1 MLRLLSPLGVE
12 AALAA
17 IETRESDNAETR
29 RQAELALTQARYEA
43 DLAQRQYDAVDPA
56 NRLVA
61 AELERRWNDR
71 LADVRRQE
79 ERLAATAAARPEAP
93 SCAEKQRLMALGDDL
108 STAWSR
114 ADATAETRKAIL
126 RAVLEEIVVTL
137 ADGCVDLLLHWRGG
151 DHTRLS
157 VPRNRRGQHRWAANA
172 EVVDLVRGLARQLP
186 DGAIAATLNR
196 LGKKTGRGNSW
207 TEARVRT
214 FRNSRGVAVFR
225 SGEMAE
231 RGELTLT
238 DTAARL
244 GISKMT
250 VLRLIAGG
258 TIDATQVCKGGPW
271 AIPEA
276 QIDALYGTDLRQ
288 SRPLTAD
295 PNQEQLDFQ

>member
-1 MLRLLSPLGVE
+1 
-12 AALAA
+12 
-17 IETRESDNAETR
+17 
-29 RQAELALTQARYEA
+29 
-43 DLAQRQYDAVDPA
+43 
-56 NRLVA
+56 
-61 AELERRWNDR
+61 
-71 LADVRRQE
+71 
-79 ERLAATAAARPEAP
+79 
-93 SCAEKQRLMALGDDL
+93 MALGDDL

-114 ADATAETRKAIL
+114 PDATAETRKAIL

-157 VPRNRRGQHRWAANA
+157 VPRNRRGQHRWAASA

-238 DTAARL
+238 RCRRTARHQQDDGAAVDCGRHN
-244 GISKMT
+244 
-250 VLRLIAGG
+250 RRHAGVQG
-258 TIDATQVCKGGPW
+258 RAMGHPGG
-271 AIPEA
+271 A
-276 QIDALYGTDLRQ
+276 DR
-288 SRPLTAD
+288 RPVRH
-295 PNQEQLDFQ
+295 

>member
-17 IETRESDNAETR
+17 IETRESDNAEIR

-79 ERLAATAAARPEAP
+79 ERLAATATARPEAP
-93 SCAEKQRLMALGDDL
+93 FCAEKQRLMALGDDL

-114 ADATAETRKAIL
+114 PDATAETRK
-126 RAVLEEIVVTL
+126 AVLEEIVVTL
-137 ADGCVDLLLHWRGG
+137 ANGCVDLLLHWRGG

-157 VPRNRRGQHRWAANA
+157 VPRNRTGQHRWAASA

-225 SGEMAE
+225 SGEMAV
-231 RGELTLT
+231 RGELMRIPTKAAT
-238 DTAARL
+238 D
-244 GISKMT
+244 SNP
-250 VLRLIAGG
+250 
-258 TIDATQVCKGGPW
+258 Q
-271 AIPEA
+271 
-276 QIDALYGTDLRQ
+276 
-288 SRPLTAD
+288 RPLWPGVEIGVVIVAVGCS
-295 PNQEQLDFQ
+295 LDVIFVRRGQRRWR

>member
-1 MLRLLSPLGVE
+1 M
-12 AALAA
+12 
-17 IETRESDNAETR
+17 RENNQAETR
-29 RQAELALTQARYEA
+29 RQVELALTQARYEA
-43 DLAQRQYDAVDPA
+43 DLAQRQYDAVDPD

-71 LADVRRQE
+71 LAEVRRQE
-79 ERLAATAAARPEAP
+79 ERLAALAADRPETLSP
-93 SCAEKQRLMALGDDL
+93 EEKERLMALGEDL
-108 STAWSR
+108 ATAWTR
-114 ADATAETRKAIL
+114 PGATAERRKSIL

-137 ADGCVDLLLHWRGG
+137 ADGRIDLLLHWCGG

-157 VPRNRRGQHRWAANA
+157 VPRNRTGQHRWAASA
-172 EVVDLVRGLARQLP
+172 EVVDLVRGLARQLT

-207 TEARVRT
+207 TESRVRS
-214 FRNSRGVAVFR
+214 FRNGHDVAVFR

-238 DTAARL
+238 EAAERL

-250 VLRLIAGG
+250 VLRLISDG
-258 TIDATQVCKGGPW
+258 TIQATQVCKGAPW

-276 QIDALYGTDLRQ
+276 QVDALYGTDLRNAGP
-288 SRPLTAD
+288 RTAD
-295 PNQEQLDFQ
+295 PNQQQLNFQ